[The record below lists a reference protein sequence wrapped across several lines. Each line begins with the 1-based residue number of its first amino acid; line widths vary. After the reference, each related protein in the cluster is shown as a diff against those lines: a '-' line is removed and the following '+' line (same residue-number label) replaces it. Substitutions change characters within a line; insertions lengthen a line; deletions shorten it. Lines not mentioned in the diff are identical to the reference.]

1 MVSPFRA
8 RTNVQDRTNAKLR
21 YAGIHLKE
29 IKSQRKIGSADDFER
44 AHEESFL
51 FHLIG
56 AKDSFL
62 QEINAAYNIGLPFK
76 DVKESTLRRKLEAKA
91 VESPALKE
99 IVRLEERL
107 EVDEAGWLAVAIEL
121 RNHGT
126 HRSNIPRILH
136 GSTRQEK
143 VYENKAKVFLTNPLT
158 EQPIE
163 TDIPVLLQ
171 EYLTNMEDLIQ
182 EQRPTLPQ
190 ESEGDV

>member
-121 RNHGT
+121 RNQGT
-126 HRSNIPRILH
+126 HRSH
-136 GSTRQEK
+136 MTRHFHK
-143 VYENKAKVFLTNPLT
+143 GGKDHDKVFLTNPLT
-158 EQPIE
+158 GQPIE

-182 EQRPTLPQ
+182 EQRLTLPQ